1 LIRDP
6 RERLHRSVT
15 ALRPKLGSARVN
27 RFSLIAAWAST
38 AKLASILQTFVM
50 RDGSRGMVL
59 RPRILPIALF
69 KEP

>member
-1 LIRDP
+1 
-6 RERLHRSVT
+6 
-15 ALRPKLGSARVN
+15 VN